1 MVISEDLIKEIKEL
15 FPDFNEKDN
24 NVSSILAFL
33 RKRLGIYMKLTEKRD
48 IKNRVNYGFVVY
60 DKFFNVIFFDKEN
73 QYDTVLK
80 TQTAMIEKAIEL
92 CKNGSLKFSDKT
104 QHIANIIDNADNL
117 LGEMDALNNMKKE
130 FTTTNADIILKMDND
145 FRKVVQDAL
154 EYGWVNGI
162 KYIKDDAGRV

>member
-1 MVISEDLIKEIKEL
+1 MVISEDLIKEIKAL

-48 IKNRVNYGFVVY
+48 AKNRVNYGFVVY
-60 DKFFNVIFFDKEN
+60 DKFFNVIFFDKEVKF
-73 QYDTVLK
+73 DTVLK
-80 TQTAMIEKAIEL
+80 TQTAMIEKALEL
-92 CKNGSLKFSDKT
+92 CKNGTLKVDSEN
-104 QHIANIIDNADNL
+104 HITTIIDNADRL
-117 LGEMDALNNMKKE
+117 LEETDAISEMKKQ
-130 FTTTNADIILKMDND
+130 FTTANADIILKMDNE